1 MLRVLENS
9 AFVDHEFT
17 GLLPRR
23 IRMIIFKKT
32 NGALVEAPTQFNVDN
47 PDLRLL
53 EDVAEVLVVGKSLVK
68 QVKLVPKP
76 KEEIAKIRQSRSSR
90 KSA

>member
-1 MLRVLENS
+1 
-9 AFVDHEFT
+9 
-17 GLLPRR
+17 
-23 IRMIIFKKT
+23 MIIFKKT